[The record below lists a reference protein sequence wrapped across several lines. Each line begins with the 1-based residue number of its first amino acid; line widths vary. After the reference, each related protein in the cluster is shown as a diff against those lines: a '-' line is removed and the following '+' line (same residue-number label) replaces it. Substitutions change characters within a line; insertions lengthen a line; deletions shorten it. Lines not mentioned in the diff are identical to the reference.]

1 MIAQIPWYEFW
12 RHGIWIHAQL
22 THLHAP
28 WWAWLLR
35 VDFVLGA
42 LFLVAFTALISSE
55 GHDKPRGRRK
65 PRAPKGSELS
75 WFGIA
80 VIISPALLVVAFMVW
95 WGYPLLILGL
105 MVPILSP
112 FVLADLLVFRQEK
125 RRIETDSAAPPPPSR

>member
-1 MIAQIPWYEFW
+1 MIAHVAWYEFW

-28 WWAWLLR
+28 WWAWFLR

-55 GHDKPRGRRK
+55 GHDKPRARRK
-65 PRAPKGSELS
+65 KAPKGTEVLS

-80 VIISPALLVVAFMVW
+80 VIISLALMVVAFMVW
-95 WGYPLLILGL
+95 WGYPLVVLGL
-105 MVPILSP
+105 MVPILLP
-112 FVLADLLVFRQEK
+112 FVAADLLTK
-125 RRIETDSAAPPPPSR
+125 PPPKLRN